1 MSNENDRNASKF
13 LVGVGMPDD
22 TALFVVGPRRPRPQ
36 WQWLADLDLPETG
49 AHLHGTFVSAKD
61 GQVQVRKADGKIV
74 LLVTEQLSA
83 EDQRWIREKTEAIR
97 KINQNAMGVTLTSL
111 VSTAVEK
118 KPAIAESFQPF
129 VERNG
134 IKIRQDERFFYVE
147 SNAMPDHKMMVGI
160 TAWQQQVPLPQPY
173 FGSNAWR
180 IPLEPKVAK
189 TPLSAKS
196 HFFRGAIALAANG
209 VPIFNPIKNDGK
221 TDTLLAGELD
231 EYGGHCGRADD
242 YHYHIAPVHLQ
253 EILGK
258 DKPVAYALDGYPIY
272 GFTEPD
278 GSKAENLDAFNGHS
292 TPELGY
298 HYHAT
303 KGYPYLNGGFH
314 GEVIERDG
322 QVDPQPQAGGVRPA
336 LQPLRGAK
344 ITGFESKENKSFS
357 VKVQV
362 GNETRY
368 VHYVLNENGSVKFD
382 FVDANGKVKT
392 ETYQPRQ
399 RGPGAGGQRP
409 GGQERG
415 GRSGPGGN
423 GEEPREGRQ
432 GRGGADQGR
441 NAGGGKRP
449 EEDRPPKEE
458 TPKSNVPPLIIKAFQ
473 SGTFQLS
480 SPAVA
485 NGDPLPD
492 EFNGNGEGATL
503 PLQWKDAPKGTKSFA
518 IVMDHIDRDNVL
530 KTYWTLYGIPAN
542 VTSLPKNAKGI
553 GKVGATWKR
562 NQAYV
567 PPHSAGG
574 GKQTY
579 TIHIYALSEDPT
591 FDGRGEGVTRE
602 ELLTRV
608 RDVILDSAELNV
620 TYQRTGATTNPPRPS
635 QGNRN
640 PSKD

>member
-1 MSNENDRNASKF
+1 MIQ
-13 LVGVGMPDD
+13 LVSLSAHEGHDHSGSGSR
-22 TALFVVGPRRPRPQ
+22 TWTYR
-36 WQWLADLDLPETG
+36 ETG

-97 KINQNAMGVTLTSL
+97 KINQNPMGVTLTSL

-253 EILGK
+253 EIVGK

-278 GSKAENLDAFNGHS
+278 GSKVENLDAFNGHS

-415 GRSGPGGN
+415 GRTGPGGN

-503 PLQWKDAPKGTKSFA
+503 PLQWKNAPKGTKSFA

-530 KTYWTLYGIPAN
+530 KTYWNLYGIPAN

-562 NQAYV
+562 NQTYV

-579 TIHIYALSEDPT
+579 TIHIYALSRIQLSMARRRSDA
-591 FDGRGEGVTRE
+591 RGT
-602 ELLTRV
+602 
-608 RDVILDSAELNV
+608 SHAC
-620 TYQRTGATTNPPRPS
+620 PRRYS
-635 QGNRN
+635 R
-640 PSKD
+640 